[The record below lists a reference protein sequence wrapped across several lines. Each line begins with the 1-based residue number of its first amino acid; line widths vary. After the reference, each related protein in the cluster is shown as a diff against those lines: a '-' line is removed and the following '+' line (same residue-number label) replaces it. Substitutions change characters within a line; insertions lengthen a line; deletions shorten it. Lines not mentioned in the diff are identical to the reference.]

1 MEDNCVRSNDGI
13 ITNGDVANDL
23 GAGVAGHSVAN
34 GWIRLAVL
42 RANSHLMKDAAF
54 STDLGAS
61 ANDNAVAV
69 DKDGTF
75 TDLGSMVDLDPRDQ
89 FSNLQAE
96 DCQRGHLCLI
106 QTNRQAIEAKRMPLG
121 GQQ

>member
-1 MEDNCVRSNDGI
+1 MEDNRVRSNDGI
-13 ITNGDVANDL
+13 ITNRDVANDL

-42 RANSHLMKDAAF
+42 RANSHLMKDAAL

-69 DKDGTF
+69 DKDGAF
-75 TDLGSMVDLDPRDQ
+75 TDLGPMVNFNPGEQ
-89 FSNLQAE
+89 FANLQTE
-96 DCQRGHLCLI
+96 DCQRGHLCLV
-106 QTNRQAIEAKRMPLG
+106 QSNRQAIEAERMPLG